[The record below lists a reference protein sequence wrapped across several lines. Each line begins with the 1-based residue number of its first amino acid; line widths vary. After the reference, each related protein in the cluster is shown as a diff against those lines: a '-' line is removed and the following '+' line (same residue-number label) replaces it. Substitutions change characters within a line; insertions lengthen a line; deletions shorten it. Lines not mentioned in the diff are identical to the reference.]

1 MAEKSQPN
9 LIPDDIVESLFV
21 EVIEND
27 QISYNGFNAEYLA
40 EELSD
45 LGREYVSCSKC
56 LGIARDALYVEEEI
70 FCQSCC
76 IQQKECATVAQKVRK
91 SIAKLKIR
99 CPLQRGCNWVGYI
112 LEGEEHLRKCD
123 YFLIECPK
131 ECRAVIKRNETEN
144 HVATCCPMFQVNC
157 NYCGGEFYRLEL
169 TDHLTTCPS
178 YPINCTEC
186 GEEMH
191 RFERSIHIDTV
202 CQMAEIECPYAKYSC
217 KIGKIIRRDLLAHK
231 KESYIEHQD
240 MIEHEIGDLKGL
252 QALCKKE
259 CTQLQLVK
267 KDLGGVEMKIDPKLQ
282 TNQTIVFQ
290 NGHYEFRFN
299 VIADEIMRATLTR
312 LPSNNGNDE
321 KFICITYCKAYLK
334 ESTIENEPYIL
345 RENLYAQMA
354 VNDTIAIKMVDRET
368 YLKYIQEDGC
378 IYLKFLFDYDYVSI
392 KGILSNLSLQIKKL

>member
-9 LIPDDIVESLFV
+9 LTPDDIVESLFV

-131 ECRAVIKRNETEN
+131 ECRAVIKRSETEN

-157 NYCGGEFYRLEL
+157 DYCGGEFYRLEL

-240 MIEHEIGDLKGL
+240 MIEEENCLLKQEL
-252 QALCKKE
+252 SKLKLKQEKNYN
-259 CTQLQLVK
+259 QLKLGK
-267 KDLGGVEMKIDPKLQ
+267 KDLGGVEIKIDPTLR
-282 TNQTIVFQ
+282 TNQTIVFHS
-290 NGHYEFRFN
+290 GSYEFSCD
-299 VIADEIMRATLTR
+299 VIVDDVMRASLTR
-312 LPSNNGNDE
+312 IPSRNGNDN
-321 KFICITYCKAYLK
+321 KTIFVTCCIVYLR
-334 ESTIENEPYIL
+334 ESTIEKRPNIS
-345 RENLYAQMA
+345 RENLYSKMET
-354 VNDTIAIKMVDRET
+354 NDAISVCILERET
-368 YLKYIQEDGC
+368 YRKYIQEDGRL
-378 IYLKFLFDYDYVSI
+378 YLKVLFDYD
-392 KGILSNLSLQIKKL
+392 